1 MLAKL
6 TQFRKEQEDGF
17 TLIEIMV
24 VMAIIG
30 VLAAIAVPVYL
41 SQRQVRND
49 ASVETDVRNAALV
62 VETMLLETPGAQKI
76 IYTDVSGVVCAV
88 LTATT
93 SCPTGSPKINKS
105 EGVVL
110 SIAAPDPTNIK
121 KYTIRG
127 WHPKGK
133 QYTANTGTGTAR
145 KYALYDS
152 STGGMK
158 VD

>member
-1 MLAKL
+1 MLTKL
-6 TQFRKEQEDGF
+6 KQFRKEKEDGF
-17 TLIEIMV
+17 SLIEILV
-24 VMAIIG
+24 VIMIIG
-30 VLAAIAVPVYL
+30 ILAAIAVPVYL
-41 SQRQVRND
+41 NQRKASND

-62 VETMLLETPGAQKI
+62 VETMLLESPGAQKI

-93 SCPTGSPKINKS
+93 SCPVGSPKIIKS
-105 EGVVL
+105 EGAVL
-110 SIAAPDPTNIK
+110 SISAPDPTNLK

-127 WHPKGK
+127 WNPKGK